1 MVRIRGSYAFAFIF
15 KDYPDEIFVAR
26 KDSPMIIGVSDGN
39 CYVASDVPAIL
50 KYTRNVYYIGNMEI
64 AKLGDGKSSIL

>member
-1 MVRIRGSYAFAFIF
+1 
-15 KDYPDEIFVAR
+15 
-26 KDSPMIIGVSDGN
+26 MIIGVSDGN

-64 AKLGDGKSSIL
+64 AKLGDGKAVFYNLDGDEIEKELVEIKWDAQAAERVALNIL